1 MPSVKPFPLSHV
13 VFWSDERI
21 PTTGSIAVLS
31 NDSSALSYPEKWT
44 LLISNRPAVAAAGES
59 PLSFSIISA
68 TGHPVT
74 IELYRL
80 MRELRRIC
88 TPA

>member
-13 VFWSDERI
+13 LFWSDERI

-44 LLISNRPAVAAAGES
+44 LLISNRPAVGRRGRIA
-59 PLSFSIISA
+59 LVLFDHQRD
-68 TGHPVT
+68 GHPVT